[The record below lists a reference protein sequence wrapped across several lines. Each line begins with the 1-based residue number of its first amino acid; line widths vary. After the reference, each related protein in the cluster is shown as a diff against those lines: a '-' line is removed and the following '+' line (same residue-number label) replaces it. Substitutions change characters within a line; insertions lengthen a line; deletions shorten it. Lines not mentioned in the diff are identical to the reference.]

1 MLLEGAARGL
11 PAVVT
16 NLHALPEVVV
26 NGTTGWVCEGNDP
39 ARLAVALSMAL
50 AGSGA
55 SEMREACIAHARQY
69 TWDRCAELTYG
80 RRLAAVA

>member
-1 MLLEGAARGL
+1 
-11 PAVVT
+11 
-16 NLHALPEVVV
+16 VV

-50 AGSGA
+50 ASSGA
-55 SEMREACIAHARQY
+55 REMREACVAHARKF